1 MVSGPRILVVDDR
14 LDVCELLRGCLA
26 DEGYSVTCNEDGD
39 GALERLHGDGERFD
53 LAVVDATLPGAVD
66 GLMLA
71 GELERLGTRVLIIT
85 GDLTVADELVN
96 ERFPLLRKP
105 FRVSQLL
112 RAVRA
117 LSAGGEAADALV
129 P

>member
-1 MVSGPRILVVDDR
+1 MSGQIRILVVDDR
-14 LDVCELLRGCLA
+14 PDVCELLRGCLA
-26 DEGYSVTCNEDGD
+26 DEGYSVTCDEDGE
-39 GALERLHGDGERFD
+39 GALERLQRDGERFD

-71 GELERLGTRVLIIT
+71 GELDRLGTRVLVIT
-85 GDLTVADELVN
+85 GDLTIVDELVT

-105 FRVSQLL
+105 FRASQLL

-117 LSAGGEAADALV
+117 LSADDETAGALA